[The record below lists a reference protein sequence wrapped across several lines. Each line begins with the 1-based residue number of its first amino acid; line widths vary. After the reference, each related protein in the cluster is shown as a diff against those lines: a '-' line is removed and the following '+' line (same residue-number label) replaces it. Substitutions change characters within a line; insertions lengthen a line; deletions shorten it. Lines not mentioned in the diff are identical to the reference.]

1 MTFSIVSANLII
13 KKTEMSLK
21 IKDLTPEKIKETVE
35 VLELL
40 KKLGP
45 ERIETL
51 EILLDRKQTALLE
64 ESIESYHKGEPTY
77 PIESI
82 LTD

>member
-1 MTFSIVSANLII
+1 MP
-13 KKTEMSLK
+13 LK
-21 IKDLTPEKIKETVE
+21 IKDLTPEKIKETVK
-35 VLELL
+35 V

-45 ERIETL
+45 ERVETL
-51 EILLDRKQTALLE
+51 EVLLNPKQLAILE
-64 ESIESYHKGEPTY
+64 ESMESYRKGEATY

>member
-1 MTFSIVSANLII
+1 MP
-13 KKTEMSLK
+13 LK
-21 IKDLTPEKIKETVE
+21 IKDLTPEKIKETVK

-51 EILLDRKQTALLE
+51 EVLLNPKQLAILE
-64 ESIESYHKGEPTY
+64 ESMESYRKGEATY